1 MSDSKPTNPKDILAL
16 KKLPLSL
23 VPFTAIVGMATA
35 FLEGALKYG
44 RFNWRVKGVK
54 ASVYID
60 AELRHLA
67 KYFNGQDRD
76 KATRVHHLDNA
87 MACLA
92 IIRDAEVNGVLIDDR
107 APAPD
112 PDRMAAFI
120 DEQESLVA
128 HLQDLFKDHA
138 PHQYTIADSGKS
150 RVAEKPVLRIGAT
163 IRTRGGTVGEVVHF
177 DGESWLLKC
186 SDGWE
191 VNDNDLYPGLKI
203 GDQGWWCNADDVA
216 QVLSWAQ

>member
-1 MSDSKPTNPKDILAL
+1 MSDTKPSNPKDILAL

-23 VPFTAIVGMATA
+23 VPFTLIIGAATA

-54 ASVYID
+54 ASVYVD
-60 AELRHLA
+60 ALLRHVA

-87 MACLA
+87 IACLA
-92 IIRDAEVNGVLIDDR
+92 IIRDAEVNGVLEDDR

-128 HLQDLFKDHA
+128 HLQELFKGHN
-138 PHQYTIADSGKS
+138 PHQYTIAD
-150 RVAEKPVLRIGAT
+150 
-163 IRTRGGTVGEVVHF
+163 TRKG
-177 DGESWLLKC
+177 
-186 SDGWE
+186 
-191 VNDNDLYPGLKI
+191 
-203 GDQGWWCNADDVA
+203 
-216 QVLSWAQ
+216 